1 MRFTSLTQVSE
12 SRSVA
17 ASSLLLGFSMA
28 YSTRSQSNN
37 VRGFA
42 AGGKSVRLG
51 AGQNGLKPQA
61 GAFLLMIGPTYGL
74 IPAQDVYFP
83 GLTLSPFTINVPSN
97 ADRSEEHTSEL

>member
-1 MRFTSLTQVSE
+1 MVRVYSARNPWTPAAVRDCFLPRMRFTSPTQVSE

-28 YSTRSQSNN
+28 YSTRSQSIN

-74 IPAQDVYFP
+74 IPA
-83 GLTLSPFTINVPSN
+83 
-97 ADRSEEHTSEL
+97 